1 MRIVNFLVGNDAH
14 LGVRKGDK
22 VVDLTIAAP
31 QLPRDLGALLAAGP
45 EALATAQKAADSA
58 PATAV
63 LAFAGL
69 NLLPPVHK
77 PSKIVCLGTNYLAH
91 VLEAVHITGDDKKPE
106 FPPVFMRGSSSLV
119 AHNQPILKPVVSND
133 LDWEAELAVII
144 GKTVPRH
151 VSKEKALDYVGGYSC
166 FNDGSVRD
174 WQLRTPQWTLGKNF
188 DATGGFGPECVTPD
202 ELPPGA
208 SGLRIQTLLNGEIMQ
223 DSNTGKMIFSVA
235 ESIAILSQALTLNVG
250 DVIIMGT
257 CEGVGIA
264 RKPPLYMKAGD
275 VCEIV
280 IESIGTL
287 RNPIENEKK

>member
-1 MRIVNFLVGNDAH
+1 MRIVNFLVDNEAH
-14 LGVRKGDK
+14 LGVRLGEQ
-22 VVDLTIAAP
+22 VIDLAIAAP
-31 QLPRDLGALLAAGP
+31 QLPKTLGALLAVGP
-45 EALATAQKAADSA
+45 DALAAAKKAAASA
-58 PATAV
+58 TVAAQRK
-63 LAFAGL
+63 LSDL
-69 NLLPPVHK
+69 HLLPPVHQ
-77 PSKIVCLGTNYLAH
+77 PGKIVCLGTNYLAH
-91 VLEAVHITGDDKKPE
+91 VLESTHITGDDKKPE
-106 FPPVFMRGSSSLV
+106 FPPVFMRGASSLIG
-119 AHNQPILKPVVSND
+119 HNHPILKPLVSND

-151 VSKEKALDYVGGYSC
+151 VSAKDALAYVGGYSC

-223 DSNTGKMIFSVA
+223 DSNTGKMIFGVA
-235 ESIAILSQALTLNVG
+235 EALSILSQALTLSPG
-250 DVIIMGT
+250 DVVIMGT

-275 VCEIV
+275 VCEII

-287 RNPIENEKK
+287 RNPIVNEAR